1 MIRRKTVSISY
12 SLLLVLNILFLNTVF
27 ADEISIGVGFAL
39 PPYVIQETS
48 SGIEIDIL
56 KEAFAVKGHTV
67 KLEFL
72 PNVRTLSFFEE
83 GKLDGAINVKK
94 DSLLL
99 GYYSDDVIAF
109 QNVAISLKDKNLS
122 IEKIIDLKDS
132 KFHVLAF
139 QNASKFLGDEFAQV
153 ATENKNYLE
162 ISDQSLHAVILLK
175 KRVDVLISDKR
186 VFLFHLRNAL
196 KSKKLLPEEQERKVK
211 IHTIFPPTIYS
222 FVFKLEKIRD
232 DFNEGLKVIREN
244 GTYDL
249 IMNRYQYY

>member
-1 MIRRKTVSISY
+1 MITRKATSISY
-12 SLLLVLNILFLNTVF
+12 SFLLALSSLFLNTVF
-27 ADEISIGVGFAL
+27 AEEISIGVGFSL
-39 PPYVIQETS
+39 PPYVIQDSS

-56 KEAFAVKGHTV
+56 KEAFAVTGHTV
-67 KLEFL
+67 KIKYL
-72 PNVRTLSFFEE
+72 PNVRTLSLFEE

-99 GYYSDDVIAF
+99 GYYSDDVITF
-109 QNVAISLKDKNLS
+109 QNIAISLEENNLS

-153 ATENKNYLE
+153 VTENKNYLE
-162 ISDQSLHAVILLK
+162 ISDQSFHAIILLK

-196 KSKKLLPEEQERKVK
+196 KSEKLLPEEQIRKVK

-232 DFNEGLKVIREN
+232 AFNAGLKVIREN
-244 GTYDL
+244 GKYDL
-249 IMNRYQYY
+249 IMDRY

>member
-1 MIRRKTVSISY
+1 MIRTKAMSISY
-12 SLLLVLNILFLNTVF
+12 SLLFVLNMLFINTVL
-27 ADEISIGVGFAL
+27 ADEITIGVGFSL
-39 PPYVIQETS
+39 PPYVIQDS
-48 SGIEIDIL
+48 DSGIEIDIL
-56 KEAFAVKGHTV
+56 RAAFAIKGHTV
-67 KLEFL
+67 KIRYL

-99 GYYSDDVIAF
+99 GYYSDDVISF
-109 QNVAISLKDKNLS
+109 QNVAISLEDNNFS
-122 IEKIIDLKDS
+122 INNIIDLKDS
-132 KFHVLAF
+132 KFTVLAF

-196 KSKKLLPEEQERKVK
+196 GKAKLLPEEQRRKVK
-211 IHTIFPPTIYS
+211 MHTIFPPTKYS

-232 DFNEGLKVIREN
+232 DFNQGLKIIREN

-249 IMNRYQYY
+249 IMDRYQDY

>member
-1 MIRRKTVSISY
+1 MIRRKVTSISC
-12 SLLLVLNILFLNTVF
+12 SFLLVLNILFLNTVF
-27 ADEISIGVGFAL
+27 ADEITIGVGFAL
-39 PPYVIQETS
+39 PPYVIQDS
-48 SGIEIDIL
+48 DSGIEIDIL

-67 KLEFL
+67 KIRYL

-99 GYYSDDVIAF
+99 GYYSDDVISF
-109 QNVAISLKDKNLS
+109 QNVAISLEENDFS
-122 IEKIIDLKDS
+122 INNIIDLKDS
-132 KFHVLAF
+132 KFTVLAF

-153 ATENKNYLE
+153 AAENKNYLE

-196 KSKKLLPEEQERKVK
+196 EKAKLLPKEQKRKVK
-211 IHTIFPPTIYS
+211 IHSIFPPTNYS

-249 IMNRYQYY
+249 IMDRYQDY